1 MNISVFLADDH
12 RILRDGLRM
21 LLEAQRD
28 IRVAG
33 EADDGRQAV
42 GGILSVRPDIV
53 LMDIT
58 MPELNGIEATRQI
71 QEELPAAKVVILS
84 VHGDSEHV
92 YRAFQAG
99 ARGYLLKESAGP
111 EVVEA
116 VRTVHAGRRYLSH
129 KLIQAGMDEY
139 IYERQKRSPID
150 QLSGREREVCQLT
163 VEGHTSAAIAEKL
176 GLSPKTVETY
186 RSRVMEKLGVEDITG
201 LVRYAI
207 SNGLT
212 PLG

>member
-1 MNISVFLADDH
+1 MSISVFLADDH

-28 IRVAG
+28 IHIVGDAV
-33 EADDGRQAV
+33 DGRQAV
-42 GGILSVRPDIV
+42 VGILAAKPDIV

-58 MPELNGIEATRQI
+58 MPELNGIEATRQL
-71 QEELPAAKVVILS
+71 QDESPAAQVVILS
-84 VHGDSEHV
+84 VHGDTEHV

-99 ARGYLLKESAGP
+99 ARGYLLKESAGT

-116 VRTVHAGRRYLSH
+116 VRTVYAGKRYLSRA
-129 KLIQAGMDEY
+129 LNQAGMDEY
-139 IYERQKRSPID
+139 IYERQSRSPID

-163 VEGHTSAAIAEKL
+163 VEGNTSAEIAEKL
-176 GLSPKTVETY
+176 RLSPKTVETY
-186 RSRVMEKLGVEDITG
+186 RSRVMEKLGVDDITG

-207 SNGLT
+207 LHGLT
-212 PLG
+212 FLG

>member
-1 MNISVFLADDH
+1 MSIAVFVADDH

-28 IRVAG
+28 IRVVGDA
-33 EADDGRQAV
+33 EEGRQAV
-42 GGILSVRPDIV
+42 NGILSCKPDIV

-71 QEELPAAKVVILS
+71 QEELPATKVVILS
-84 VHGDSEHV
+84 VHADSEHV

-99 ARGYLLKESAGP
+99 AWGYMLKESAGS
-111 EVVEA
+111 EVVQA
-116 VRTVHAGRRYLSH
+116 VRTVYEGNRYLSQ
-129 KLIQAGMDEY
+129 KLAEAGMNEY
-139 IYERQKRSPID
+139 IYERQNRSPID
-150 QLSGREREVCQLT
+150 QLSDREREVFQLT
-163 VEGHTSAAIAEKL
+163 VEGNTSAAIAEKL
-176 GLSPKTVETY
+176 SLSPKTVETY

-201 LVRYAI
+201 LVRFAI
-207 SNGLT
+207 RHGFT